1 MYYMKAINLV
11 LFVNMIIFLSCN
23 SNKTKGTQNV
33 KKDEQIKDSINYLI
47 QHNESIQKDSVKTEV
62 IYDDEFIM
70 RVIENDL
77 TFLNLKKIYQPKEIN
92 EKLLQNKHD
101 QNNKDTLLTFTLGRD
116 YIEFYKGGGN
126 IFPQKIL
133 VSSGKLILDKDVK
146 IGVDKGLF
154 SQKFKNKLL
163 SDTLVVQDLE
173 GGNNFTFFFEQNI
186 LTRIFYKAEY
196 ID

>member
-1 MYYMKAINLV
+1 MKAINLI

-23 SNKTKGTQNV
+23 SNKTNGAQNV
-33 KKDEQIKDSINYLI
+33 KKEEQTKDSINYLI
-47 QHNESIQKDSVKTEV
+47 KQNESIQKDTVKSEI

-77 TFLNLKKIYQPKEIN
+77 TFSNLKMIYQPNVIN
-92 EKLLQNKHD
+92 ENLLQNKHD
-101 QNNKDTLLTFTLGRD
+101 QNKKDTLLTFTLGKD

-126 IFPQKIL
+126 VLPQKMVI
-133 VSSGKLILDKDVK
+133 SSGKLILDKDIK

-163 SDTLVVQDLE
+163 SDTLVLQDLE
-173 GGNNFTFFFEQNI
+173 GGNNFTFFFEQSI
-186 LTRIFYKAEY
+186 LTRILYKAEY